1 MTGKFFAVGRPQF
14 IQACHLGMNPAVA
27 FLVMARGTLA
37 DNSTTSWSALAIY
50 KYSGVARRRGK
61 KAIELLIN
69 EGLVEAISEA
79 SKPKYKLAKPGNH
92 DDLVWLPNTL
102 VDGAGKEIPPIMKLR
117 EYGNLEILEKFILL
131 YHEQDLEADGGIPRT
146 IARRDFRRE
155 RIGEIGPFNLFG
167 FCPEAWT
174 ASSVGI
180 FSECKGRGDENGCE
194 GAWIILEPLMKMG
207 LLDKS
212 LYVCE
217 SSEKESELI
226 YPVVAETQDAIEEL
240 WEWAEQVNR
249 YDFLDKREEFEHFGI
264 ALQHIPNACL
274 TGCLRLRYRPHT
286 SKTSKWW
293 ASEQTNIQAMVGL
306 IRNSCDVASGFK
318 RAHQG

>member
-1 MTGKFFAVGRPQF
+1 M
-14 IQACHLGMNPAVA
+14 I
-27 FLVMARGTLA
+27 
-37 DNSTTSWSALAIY
+37 
-50 KYSGVARRRGK
+50 
-61 KAIELLIN
+61 
-69 EGLVEAISEA
+69 
-79 SKPKYKLAKPGNH
+79 
-92 DDLVWLPNTL
+92 WLPNTL

-167 FCPEAWT
+167 FCPAAWT

-180 FSECKGRGDENGCE
+180 FSGCKGRGDENGCE

-207 LLDKS
+207 LLEKS

-293 ASEQTNIQAMVGL
+293 ASEQAKIQAMVGI
-306 IRNSCDVASGFK
+306 IRNSCHVASGFQ